1 MFVPVDANPHVL
13 DRLRQL
19 GAHVTTCARR
29 PDDPPGDPC
38 IHRFREAVRHRG
50 ALPFCVHGP
59 ENALTLD
66 GGATM
71 GHELADQL
79 SLLGGADRLVIQV
92 GGGALGTSTWRGLED
107 AVRLGALDRLPRP
120 HFVQTQ
126 AAPPLH
132 RAWRLVAE
140 HARESLDQ
148 PSPRA
153 VMSSDP
159 FDLLAPKRP
168 DPTAILDDDEADE
181 IAVIPVRELSDA
193 DLAASLVPGN
203 DLDSPGV
210 LGSDTSVAAA
220 IEAALRHAVTHRP
233 EHMWPWDAGPG
244 GPTSLASGIVD
255 DETYDWCELV
265 GAMLRHGGTPLVVS
279 EDDLAHAHADSHAA
293 DLPMRACATGAA
305 GLGGVRHLARERGLS
320 AGERVVVLLTG
331 RER

>member
-19 GAHVTTCARR
+19 GAQVTICSRR

-38 IHRFREAVRHRG
+38 MHRFREAVRHRG
-50 ALPFCVHGP
+50 ALPFCVQGP

-126 AAPPLH
+126 ASAPLH
-132 RAWRLVAE
+132 RAWRVVAE
-140 HARESLDQ
+140 RVLESRV
-148 PSPRA
+148 PSAALGGTAPA
-153 VMSSDP
+153 TEPDP
-159 FDLLAPKRP
+159 FDLFAPKRP
-168 DPTAILDDDEADE
+168 DPTAILNDDEPDE
-181 IAVIPVRELSDA
+181 VATARPASEMSDA
-193 DLAASLVPGN
+193 ELAVSLIPDERAGA
-203 DLDSPGV
+203 
-210 LGSDTSVAAA
+210 VATGAA
-220 IEAALRHAVTHRP
+220 IDAALRNAVTHRHV
-233 EHMWPWDAGPG
+233 HMWPWDSGTA

-255 DETYDWCELV
+255 DETYDWWELV

-279 EDDLAHAHADSHAA
+279 EADLAHALADAHAA
-293 DLPMRACATGAA
+293 DLPMRACATGAS
-305 GLGGVRHLARERGLS
+305 GLGGVRHLARERALTP
-320 AGERVVVLLTG
+320 GERVVVLLTG